1 MKRFLPVLLLAAL
14 CACQGP
20 APEQASAP
28 QRVLSVVDFGAAPGV
43 EATEAIQ
50 AALDSC
56 AAAGGGRVVVPAG
69 VYRVRTLRLRDSVDL
84 HLEKDAVLAG
94 LDDPEAYSPYVPASD
109 LSRYD
114 SGGGTANANCVS
126 DRRWMRAMIVG
137 DGVRNASITGEGT
150 LDGRHVFDP
159 LGEESMRGPHTVVV
173 GEAVNFRLEGIRIT
187 CAANYA
193 FLGYALENACFEG
206 LRITEGWD
214 GIHIRGG
221 KNVRIAGCVLE
232 TGDDCIAGGYWE
244 HMLIED
250 CVINSSCNGIRMI
263 MPSDGVEVRDCAFYG
278 PGNHPHRTS
287 GEARRNNMLFGI
299 SLEPGAWGAA
309 PGVTRHIYLHDLSF
323 RDLTAPVAT
332 SVREGCT
339 AEDLTLER
347 LSATGL
353 TGNPV
358 PVVSWLDRGFDT
370 LTVSQCSFA
379 R

>member
-1 MKRFLPVLLLAAL
+1 MKPFLPVLLLAAL
-14 CACQGP
+14 TACHGP
-20 APEQASAP
+20 APEKAPAP
-28 QRVLSVVDFGAAPGV
+28 QRELSVAGFGAVPGV
-43 EATEAIQ
+43 EATSAIQ

-56 AAAGGGRVVVPAG
+56 AAAGGGRVTVPAG
-69 VYRVRTLRLRDSVDL
+69 EYRVRTLWLRDSVDL

-94 LDDPEAYSPYVPASD
+94 VDDSEAYSPYAPESD
-109 LSRYD
+109 LSRFD

-173 GEAVNFRLEGIRIT
+173 GEAVNFRMEGIRIT

-193 FLGYALENACFEG
+193 FLGYALENASFEG

-221 KNVRIAGCVLE
+221 RNVRIADCVFE

-244 HMLIED
+244 NMLIED

-263 MPSDGVEVRDCAFYG
+263 MPSDGVEVRGCSFYG
-278 PGNHPHRTS
+278 PGNYPHRTS
-287 GEARRNNMLFGI
+287 GEARRSNMLFGI

-309 PGVTRHIYLHDLSF
+309 PGVTRGIYLHDLAFS
-323 RDLTAPVAT
+323 DLDACVST

-339 AEDLTLER
+339 AEDLTLENC
-347 LSATGL
+347 SAVHVRSAI
-353 TGNPV
+353 PI
-358 PVVSWLDRGFDT
+358 VSWLDEGFES
-370 LTVSQCSFA
+370 LTVTECGFA